1 MSLLL
6 SRHHTEK
13 ISEDRPHLIP
23 NIHEPSPSAA
33 NVIIEYTDLPKEKEV
48 TVIGLSQDKKFLTVG
63 GRREHRVLQ
72 IERDAN

>member
-1 MSLLL
+1 ML

-23 NIHEPSPSAA
+23 KIHEQNATAA
-33 NVIIEYTDLPKEKEV
+33 NVIIEYTDLPKEKEI

>member
-13 ISEDRPHLIP
+13 ISEDRLHLIQ

>member
-23 NIHEPSPSAA
+23 DNPKLSASTA

-48 TVIGLSQDKKFLTVG
+48 TVIGLS
-63 GRREHRVLQ
+63 
-72 IERDAN
+72 

>member
-6 SRHHTEK
+6 SRHNTEK
-13 ISEDRPHLIP
+13 IYEERPQLIL
-23 NIHEPSPSAA
+23 NNQELSTSAA

-48 TVIGLSQDKKFLTVG
+48 TVIGLSQDKRFLTVG

-72 IERDAN
+72 IECDAN

>member
-1 MSLLL
+1 MLT
-6 SRHHTEK
+6 RHHTEK

-23 NIHEPSPSAA
+23 NLQEKSASAA
-33 NVIIEYTDLPKEKEV
+33 RVIIEYTDLAKLKEA
-48 TVIGLSQDKKFLTVG
+48 TVISLSQDKRFLTVG